1 MNWGEFKAALETQ
14 GVNDETDIAFIDYD
28 GSMDHLKVEKDD
40 SGRIDVVESWL
51 PVVAKQ
57 PEGSDVI

>member
-1 MNWGEFKAALETQ
+1 MKWGEFKAAVEDQ
-14 GVNDETDIAFIDYD
+14 SVSDETDIAFIDYD

-57 PEGSDVI
+57 PVERD

>member
-1 MNWGEFKAALETQ
+1 MKWGEFKAAVESQ
-14 GVNDETDIAFIDYD
+14 DVNDETDIAFIDYD

-57 PEGSDVI
+57 PVEGD